1 MLCKMLSS
9 ASLTSLPLQLARK
22 MRIKAKTYTCLAY
35 INSYDKCQEQVGL
48 VCDTRVPRQWTEF
61 AFALLHAGQAELS
74 CFQEA
79 QKY

>member
-48 VCDTRVPRQWTEF
+48 VCDTRVPRQ
-61 AFALLHAGQAELS
+61 
-74 CFQEA
+74 
-79 QKY
+79 